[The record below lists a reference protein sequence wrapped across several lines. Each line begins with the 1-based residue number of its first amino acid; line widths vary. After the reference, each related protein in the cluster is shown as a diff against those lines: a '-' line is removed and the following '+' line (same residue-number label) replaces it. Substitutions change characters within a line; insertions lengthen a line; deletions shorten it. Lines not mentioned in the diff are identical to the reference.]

1 MVPESDFN
9 KNEPVKIDNNQKPS
23 KNKILVLIT
32 RITLEMM
39 ISDEELAKERIPL
52 AARDYCAHLL
62 VDLNR
67 CRRRNLYLPFKCTEE
82 KHEYEQCLYKEYTY
96 LLKLLILL
104 TFLFLV
110 S

>member
-1 MVPESDFN
+1 MPESDFIKN
-9 KNEPVKIDNNQKPS
+9 KTVEIDNNQEPS
-23 KNKILVLIT
+23 KNKNSVLIT

-82 KHEYEQCLYKEYTY
+82 KHEYEQCLYNEYTY
-96 LLKLLILL
+96 LLKLSILL
-104 TFLFLV
+104 TLLFLV